1 MYTSGSTGR
10 PKGVMVEHR
19 NLMHYVSSIIPALK
33 LEEGMNFATVST
45 LAADLGNT
53 SIFPSLCLGGTLHI
67 LSMERITDS
76 HALAEYLSRNPVDCL
91 KIVPSHLSALLGTNP
106 EMVLPKKRLVFGGE
120 ALHWDLVDLIQNSSP
135 ELLIF
140 NHYGPTETTV
150 GVMTYHIEKGKE
162 RHGVTVPLGTPIQNV
177 ETYVLDEN
185 LQMVPD
191 GEPGELYIGGA
202 GVARGYLFNEELTQ
216 ERFIQNPFSNDPFD
230 RLYKTGDRVRKLPD
244 HTLEFLGRLDFQ
256 IKIRGFRIEPVE
268 VEAVLVQHPYVRE
281 AAVLAHTNPNDE
293 VQLVAYLVGDSNDLK
308 SLSEIRGYLKENLPE
323 YMIPTSFVWLDSMP
337 LTVNGKIDRQ
347 ALPEPDFSAVPILD
361 IYEAPRTPIEVK
373 LANIWG
379 EVLNLSQIGRDH
391 DFFELGG
398 HSLLLARIASR
409 IRDTFHVE
417 LPVRAFFDFP
427 TVAGM
432 AEWIE
437 NMLQKNQEK
446 TDSTIVSVTREKNTP
461 QSFAQKR
468 MWLLN
473 QFTEGTAAYNI
484 HLPLRITGF
493 LNIEVVEKSLQE
505 IVNRHEILRTVFAEE
520 KGDLVQVVLND
531 QKVSLHIIDLSNEP
545 EEEREELLNRYLI
558 QEAQY
563 NFSLM
568 EGPLFRTVL
577 YKLSSNEFV
586 LMFIMHHIISDGW
599 SWNVLMKEWIQ
610 YYDHF
615 LNGTPLS
622 LQKLPIQYTDY
633 SIWQHRWMQSEWK
646 NDQLNYWKEKL
657 SGTLPVLNLPTD
669 RPRPSIQSYRGSV
682 RKMKIPTEICQ
693 GLNEL
698 SQSRGSTLYMTLL
711 AAFNALLY
719 RYSAQEDIIIGTPVA
734 NRNRTEIEHLIGMFV
749 NTLALRNDLSGNPTF
764 LELLSRVRET
774 VIQAFENQD
783 IPFEKI
789 VEELLQDRH
798 LSYSPIFQVMFA
810 YENSR
815 MKHSEMPQCSIRRID
830 LHNGTAMFDLTMT
843 IIDEGQELLAELEY
857 NTDLFYEDTIC
868 RMLNHYIVLLKGV
881 VEDPSQRLLSLP
893 LLTENERQTM
903 LVEWNNTYREVPKNK
918 GVHHLFEEQVNKSPD
933 STAVVIG
940 EVRVTY
946 HELNE
951 RANQLA
957 HYLRKIGVGSKCFV
971 GVSFDKSPE
980 LIITLLGVLKAGAA
994 YVPIDPSL
1002 PKERMLYMVE
1012 DAEISLLIT
1021 HGYYEHLFTD
1031 LSVKVLPIDKYW
1043 EDISRESRENLDCVI
1058 EVEHTA
1064 YLIYTSGSTGKPKG
1078 VLVPHQSLVN
1088 HNLSIIREFCLTI
1101 EDKVLQFASI
1111 SFDVSAEEIFPT
1123 LLSGGALVLSNVR
1136 IPTYLELLT
1145 LIEKEQ
1151 LTVLNLPTAYW
1162 SDWVNSMFISE
1173 SRVPSCVRL
1182 MVVGGEKVSLE
1193 RYKMWKKISG
1203 NGVVFKH
1210 AYGLTETTIT
1220 STIFTL
1226 EEEVEEK
1233 LTVIPIGRPI
1243 ANTKLYVLDQAMN
1256 PVPIGMPG
1264 ELYIAGDCL
1273 ATGYHR
1279 KHELTESRF
1288 VPDPFESK
1296 PGAKMYKT
1304 GDLVRYLPDGNVDFL
1319 GRLDHQVK
1327 IRGFRVELGEIEE
1340 ILSQYPS
1347 VQKAIVT
1354 VQEVDG
1360 IKNLVAYVLVGD
1372 TNQPLNETLRN
1383 YMKEKVPEYM
1393 VPSFF
1398 VKIDKIPLNSSG
1410 KVDMSQLPSVKL
1422 DEIDREAD
1430 RISPRNELEFKISEI
1445 WSEVLGLNQEAI
1457 SIYDNFF
1464 AIGGHSLRAV
1474 QVISRIRERF
1484 GIEMSLVDL
1493 FRSPTVADLASVLQG
1508 GKMNEN
1514 KSTLSTVQN
1523 QKWLGEA
1530 LASPSQEGLWFFQQ
1544 LQPSST
1550 AYHMSSILKFY
1561 GNLNRRAL
1569 EHSLSE
1575 IVRRHDILRTT
1586 FVNKEERLI
1595 QVIASPDLFS
1605 VNFID
1610 LQDVTEKERAD
1621 IAKQKVT
1628 QLGFEP
1634 FDLENGPLFRA
1645 TLLQL
1650 SKEEYW
1656 LSLNAHHIIFDGWS
1670 WGILYKEFE
1679 TLYQSFVSGNSSPL
1693 SDLKI
1698 QYSDYTLWQRDL
1710 LQSEGELHLEY
1721 WRKQLDGAPAFVDL
1735 PADYPRPAVQTF
1747 RGARYKFKLSSHLSK
1762 TLREMSKREGTTL
1775 YMTLLAGFKALVA
1788 RLTGEEDIVVG
1799 SPVANRPQVE
1809 MEKLIGFFVNSLV
1822 LRTRVDRNL
1831 SFSELLQHVK
1841 ETTINA
1847 FEHQAVPFELLVK
1860 ELKVDRDLS
1869 RNPFFQIYFNMLN
1882 VPPIRFQIGDLNIEQ
1897 IEQTEVVSKF
1907 DLTLYVDDSGEEICF
1922 DLVYNRDLFHPN
1934 RMEEF
1939 SNQLVVLYEQVAENA
1954 EIKLH
1959 ALSLVTE
1966 QTRKILP
1973 NPLAPLPVQDFDMV
1987 HSRLAKIAELYPE
2000 RIAIQDSLGSWTYH
2014 ELHQK
2019 SNQLAN
2025 YLIAQGV
2032 KTGDVIA
2039 VYAVRN
2045 AALVL
2050 ALMGIY
2056 KSGAAFVLL
2065 DSSYPTQRLVDMV
2078 RAANIVGLIYI
2089 NEAGNMAE
2097 PLEDLF
2103 KLGFRVTLTA
2113 KKDEINDEP
2122 FSKCSYNDPGI
2133 PIGLDDTAYIAFTSG
2148 TTGKPKGIVGTH
2160 RPIVHFLDWHTKT
2173 FMLTE
2178 KDRISMLSG
2187 LAHDPLLRDVFTP
2200 FYVGGVLCIPD
2211 QRLMESS
2218 ANLCDWMKRAG
2229 ITVAHLTPAM
2239 GQLMLTAAQPGDLTK
2254 LRYAFFSGDVLTKE
2268 DTKKFCIVAPQVT
2281 CVNFY
2286 GATETPQA
2294 MGFGV
2299 DLGYDEQDIHAS
2311 TRLKTRIPLDR
2322 GIDGVDIL
2330 ILTVTNQLAGIG
2342 ELGEIHIR
2350 TPYLSKGYLHDQR
2363 HTQSKFIPNPYTGK
2377 LDDLMYKTGDL
2388 GRYLPDGRIEILGR
2402 VDRQVKIRGFRIE
2415 LDEIEAVISRHP
2427 DVLDTV
2433 VVVKEMSEDNKLL
2446 IAYVVAPD
2454 VEDLESAMRDHLR
2467 AYLPAYMI
2475 PSIFIALEALPL
2487 TPNGKIDWKR
2497 LPSFDT
2503 IQANYVSVASEPLT
2517 PTEECLVEV
2526 WKEVLG
2532 ITDVSKSINFFTL
2545 GGHSLKAMKV
2555 LSRLREL
2562 FGIEVPL
2569 RAFFENP
2576 TIEHLAQVIDQMK
2589 AERTDSNEI
2598 SEIMEEL
2605 IQLSSFDEE
2614 SLEELLDYLK
2624 NYEDEE

>member
-1 MYTSGSTGR
+1 M
-10 PKGVMVEHR
+10 
-19 NLMHYVSSIIPALK
+19 
-33 LEEGMNFATVST
+33 
-45 LAADLGNT
+45 
-53 SIFPSLCLGGTLHI
+53 
-67 LSMERITDS
+67 
-76 HALAEYLSRNPVDCL
+76 
-91 KIVPSHLSALLGTNP
+91 
-106 EMVLPKKRLVFGGE
+106 
-120 ALHWDLVDLIQNSSP
+120 
-135 ELLIF
+135 
-140 NHYGPTETTV
+140 
-150 GVMTYHIEKGKE
+150 
-162 RHGVTVPLGTPIQNV
+162 
-177 ETYVLDEN
+177 
-185 LQMVPD
+185 
-191 GEPGELYIGGA
+191 
-202 GVARGYLFNEELTQ
+202 
-216 ERFIQNPFSNDPFD
+216 
-230 RLYKTGDRVRKLPD
+230 
-244 HTLEFLGRLDFQ
+244 
-256 IKIRGFRIEPVE
+256 
-268 VEAVLVQHPYVRE
+268 
-281 AAVLAHTNPNDE
+281 
-293 VQLVAYLVGDSNDLK
+293 
-308 SLSEIRGYLKENLPE
+308 
-323 YMIPTSFVWLDSMP
+323 
-337 LTVNGKIDRQ
+337 
-347 ALPEPDFSAVPILD
+347 
-361 IYEAPRTPIEVK
+361 
-373 LANIWG
+373 
-379 EVLNLSQIGRDH
+379 
-391 DFFELGG
+391 
-398 HSLLLARIASR
+398 
-409 IRDTFHVE
+409 
-417 LPVRAFFDFP
+417 
-427 TVAGM
+427 
-432 AEWIE
+432 
-437 NMLQKNQEK
+437 
-446 TDSTIVSVTREKNTP
+446 
-461 QSFAQKR
+461 
-468 MWLLN
+468 
-473 QFTEGTAAYNI
+473 
-484 HLPLRITGF
+484 
-493 LNIEVVEKSLQE
+493 
-505 IVNRHEILRTVFAEE
+505 
-520 KGDLVQVVLND
+520 
-531 QKVSLHIIDLSNEP
+531 
-545 EEEREELLNRYLI
+545 
-558 QEAQY
+558 
-563 NFSLM
+563 
-568 EGPLFRTVL
+568 
-577 YKLSSNEFV
+577 
-586 LMFIMHHIISDGW
+586 
-599 SWNVLMKEWIQ
+599 
-610 YYDHF
+610 
-615 LNGTPLS
+615 
-622 LQKLPIQYTDY
+622 
-633 SIWQHRWMQSEWK
+633 
-646 NDQLNYWKEKL
+646 
-657 SGTLPVLNLPTD
+657 
-669 RPRPSIQSYRGSV
+669 
-682 RKMKIPTEICQ
+682 
-693 GLNEL
+693 
-698 SQSRGSTLYMTLL
+698 
-711 AAFNALLY
+711 
-719 RYSAQEDIIIGTPVA
+719 
-734 NRNRTEIEHLIGMFV
+734 
-749 NTLALRNDLSGNPTF
+749 
-764 LELLSRVRET
+764 
-774 VIQAFENQD
+774 
-783 IPFEKI
+783 
-789 VEELLQDRH
+789 
-798 LSYSPIFQVMFA
+798 
-810 YENSR
+810 
-815 MKHSEMPQCSIRRID
+815 
-830 LHNGTAMFDLTMT
+830 
-843 IIDEGQELLAELEY
+843 
-857 NTDLFYEDTIC
+857 
-868 RMLNHYIVLLKGV
+868 
-881 VEDPSQRLLSLP
+881 
-893 LLTENERQTM
+893 
-903 LVEWNNTYREVPKNK
+903 
-918 GVHHLFEEQVNKSPD
+918 
-933 STAVVIG
+933 
-940 EVRVTY
+940 
-946 HELNE
+946 
-951 RANQLA
+951 
-957 HYLRKIGVGSKCFV
+957 
-971 GVSFDKSPE
+971 
-980 LIITLLGVLKAGAA
+980 
-994 YVPIDPSL
+994 
-1002 PKERMLYMVE
+1002 
-1012 DAEISLLIT
+1012 
-1021 HGYYEHLFTD
+1021 
-1031 LSVKVLPIDKYW
+1031 
-1043 EDISRESRENLDCVI
+1043 
-1058 EVEHTA
+1058 
-1064 YLIYTSGSTGKPKG
+1064 
-1078 VLVPHQSLVN
+1078 
-1088 HNLSIIREFCLTI
+1088 
-1101 EDKVLQFASI
+1101 
-1111 SFDVSAEEIFPT
+1111 
-1123 LLSGGALVLSNVR
+1123 VLSNVR

-1775 YMTLLAGFKALVA
+1775 YMTLLVGFKALVA

-1973 NPLAPLPVQDFDMV
+1973 NPLAPL
-1987 HSRLAKIAELYPE
+1987 
-2000 RIAIQDSLGSWTYH
+2000 
-2014 ELHQK
+2014 
-2019 SNQLAN
+2019 
-2025 YLIAQGV
+2025 
-2032 KTGDVIA
+2032 
-2039 VYAVRN
+2039 
-2045 AALVL
+2045 
-2050 ALMGIY
+2050 
-2056 KSGAAFVLL
+2056 
-2065 DSSYPTQRLVDMV
+2065 
-2078 RAANIVGLIYI
+2078 
-2089 NEAGNMAE
+2089 
-2097 PLEDLF
+2097 
-2103 KLGFRVTLTA
+2103 
-2113 KKDEINDEP
+2113 
-2122 FSKCSYNDPGI
+2122 
-2133 PIGLDDTAYIAFTSG
+2133 
-2148 TTGKPKGIVGTH
+2148 
-2160 RPIVHFLDWHTKT
+2160 
-2173 FMLTE
+2173 
-2178 KDRISMLSG
+2178 
-2187 LAHDPLLRDVFTP
+2187 
-2200 FYVGGVLCIPD
+2200 
-2211 QRLMESS
+2211 
-2218 ANLCDWMKRAG
+2218 
-2229 ITVAHLTPAM
+2229 
-2239 GQLMLTAAQPGDLTK
+2239 
-2254 LRYAFFSGDVLTKE
+2254 
-2268 DTKKFCIVAPQVT
+2268 
-2281 CVNFY
+2281 
-2286 GATETPQA
+2286 
-2294 MGFGV
+2294 
-2299 DLGYDEQDIHAS
+2299 
-2311 TRLKTRIPLDR
+2311 
-2322 GIDGVDIL
+2322 
-2330 ILTVTNQLAGIG
+2330 
-2342 ELGEIHIR
+2342 
-2350 TPYLSKGYLHDQR
+2350 
-2363 HTQSKFIPNPYTGK
+2363 
-2377 LDDLMYKTGDL
+2377 
-2388 GRYLPDGRIEILGR
+2388 
-2402 VDRQVKIRGFRIE
+2402 
-2415 LDEIEAVISRHP
+2415 
-2427 DVLDTV
+2427 
-2433 VVVKEMSEDNKLL
+2433 
-2446 IAYVVAPD
+2446 
-2454 VEDLESAMRDHLR
+2454 
-2467 AYLPAYMI
+2467 
-2475 PSIFIALEALPL
+2475 
-2487 TPNGKIDWKR
+2487 
-2497 LPSFDT
+2497 
-2503 IQANYVSVASEPLT
+2503 
-2517 PTEECLVEV
+2517 
-2526 WKEVLG
+2526 
-2532 ITDVSKSINFFTL
+2532 
-2545 GGHSLKAMKV
+2545 
-2555 LSRLREL
+2555 
-2562 FGIEVPL
+2562 
-2569 RAFFENP
+2569 
-2576 TIEHLAQVIDQMK
+2576 
-2589 AERTDSNEI
+2589 
-2598 SEIMEEL
+2598 
-2605 IQLSSFDEE
+2605 
-2614 SLEELLDYLK
+2614 
-2624 NYEDEE
+2624 